1 MRRFFNILIWIIL
14 VLGVTAVI
22 FVVIRENKEVL
33 FKEMIISI
41 NYPEGDVFISENQIE
56 SIILNADSS
65 IYSNGIYNVKT
76 NELEKLIEQ
85 NAYVNSAEV
94 STTIDG
100 KLIVNVDQRQ
110 PIFRVES
117 GKESFYVDNYGSL
130 LPLSPDYVS
139 RVVIVNGHIKNI
151 DFKEIKEISF
161 KEIKE
166 ISFIKENDIS
176 GLKDIFFLIKYIRND
191 AFLKALI
198 EQIYVNR
205 NKEIE
210 LIPKIGNQVILFGEI
225 ENIEEKLKNLQLFY
239 TQGME
244 INGWGAYKV
253 INVKFS
259 NQVVCTKI

>member
-1 MRRFFNILIWIIL
+1 MRRFFNILIWTIL

-41 NYPEGDVFISENQIE
+41 NYPEGDVFISENQVE
-56 SIILNADSS
+56 SIIFNADSS

-117 GKESFYVDNYGSL
+117 GKESFYVDNYGNL

-161 KEIKE
+161 
-166 ISFIKENDIS
+166 SKENDIS

-210 LIPKIGNQVILFGEI
+210 LIPKIGNQVILFGKI
-225 ENIEEKLKNLQLFY
+225 ENIEEKLQNLQLFY